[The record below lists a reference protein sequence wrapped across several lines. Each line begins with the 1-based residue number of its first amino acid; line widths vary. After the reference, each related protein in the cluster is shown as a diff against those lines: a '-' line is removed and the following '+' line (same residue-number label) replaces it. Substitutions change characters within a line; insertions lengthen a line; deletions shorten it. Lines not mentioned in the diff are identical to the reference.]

1 MTSSN
6 SLFCCVLMLGSVV
19 SLPNVDISEGHRL
32 YRGYKVLRAHP
43 QSEQQRA
50 ALLQLEDEVDFW
62 SEIGPDS
69 TNVDFLVDPFD
80 QDRILH
86 YLAYFG
92 LDVEILIEDLQQEID
107 NEDSTSLRE
116 VKRLKRQNTLFDL
129 LPFFKSQTRPRRKPQ
144 FSGFPVEQ
152 QNQQQRFP
160 RKFPSNSGKNTVHTS
175 SSSNPPSPNSPISS
189 FEPQNTTRPGMN
201 MILFNFF

>member
-1 MTSSN
+1 MVIAGFLHRQN
-6 SLFCCVLMLGSVV
+6 SQLLWRRLALIYNRYVAIELFYS
-19 SLPNVDISEGHRL
+19 
-32 YRGYKVLRAHP
+32 
-43 QSEQQRA
+43 
-50 ALLQLEDEVDFW
+50 EVDFW

-116 VKRLKRQNTLFDL
+116 VKRPKRQNTLFDL